1 MKLSHLVLFTGLAGL
16 VACSGSTAPES
27 PAPTEQK
34 AEGKAKKAKKA
45 PAGEEGEAAAEGA
58 EKEEGPQNP
67 VLRTGRFRIPLKAL
81 GEADLPAVTAAIAA
95 AWEKAGKDE
104 ATEAIPPDTKSKPWK
119 CRHATVWDVAAPT
132 GAAGATA
139 PQVRLFERLD
149 NTDCKAEGAKEE
161 RWEVSLRGTSTARPT
176 SKEEG
181 GKLKYLMSSEDLDW
195 NGTAFADTFSTIYRT
210 DGGDTDGGFPHDEAW
225 LKEQLP
231 GAVSLTGKH
240 ADLDSWRWL
249 IATVTIGGEKV
260 AIEAE
265 RWNCTGTDKVVGA
278 ELVFRTNKRAPGH
291 TTTNPKDV
299 VVTDRIKGFAAELVK
314 GLGDK
319 VGGDGAVSAAGLT
332 CATP

>member
-1 MKLSHLVLFTGLAGL
+1 MKLSHLVVLAGL
-16 VACSGSTAPES
+16 FACSGSTTTES
-27 PAPTEQK
+27 TAPTEQK

-45 PAGEEGEAAAEGA
+45 PAGEEAEAAAEGA
-58 EKEEGPQNP
+58 EKSEGPQNP
-67 VLRTGRFRIPLKAL
+67 VMRTGRFRIPLKAL
-81 GEADLPAVTAAIAA
+81 SEADVPAVSAAIAA

-104 ATEAIPPDTKSKPWK
+104 GTEPIPPDTKSKPWK
-119 CRHATVWDVAAPT
+119 CRHATVWDVAAP
-132 GAAGATA
+132 AGSTA
-139 PQVRLFERLD
+139 PQQVRLFERLD
-149 NTDCKAEGAKEE
+149 SPDCKAEGAKEE
-161 RWEVSLRGTSTARPT
+161 RWEVSLRAASAAKPT
-176 SKEEG
+176 SKDEG

-195 NGTAFADTFSTIYRT
+195 NGTAFADTYSTIYRA
-210 DGGDTDGGFPHDEAW
+210 DGGDADGGFPHDEAW

-249 IATVTIGGEKV
+249 VATVTIGGEKV

-265 RWNCTGTDKVVGA
+265 RWNCVGTDKVVGA

-299 VVTDRIKGFAAELVK
+299 VVTDRIKAFAAELVK

-319 VGGDGAVSAAGLT
+319 VGGDGAVSSAGLT
-332 CATP
+332 CAAP